1 MGVKALLAG
10 TSACLKPTSVS
21 SGTLFLVLEWSNR
34 STFLIYIGAGV
45 KAPLVGTS
53 ACLKP
58 TSVPSG
64 TFFLDLEWSN

>member
-1 MGVKALLAG
+1 M
-10 TSACLKPTSVS
+10 T
-21 SGTLFLVLEWSNR
+21 
-34 STFLIYIGAGV
+34 GV

-64 TFFLDLEWSN
+64 MFFFGLIRSTFKIYIVMGAKALLVGISACLKPTSVPSGTLFLVLEWSN